1 MLFSKEYPTGF
12 IFSLTLL
19 PLLVRIFVIFSGA
32 TGYLFHGT
40 YKILLLLIPVLWRH
54 KKQQIRGWRI
64 FWPVEEPLPS
74 SRTWAAAVGIALIL
88 SLLGIATTTLA
99 AQWLNL
105 DPFVIQAQLNSRFD
119 VTAIGAIVITI
130 LLATFN
136 AGLEELHYRW
146 WLDRELSKAWN
157 EKAGTI
163 ISAVAFAGMHLLVL
177 AGTGVLSLL
186 AMSILFGALFVAGVT
201 WSLLSRRPGGIHAA
215 WLSHGLT
222 NVILMSWGL
231 HWLGYV

>member
-1 MLFSKEYPTGF
+1 M
-12 IFSLTLL
+12 
-19 PLLVRIFVIFSGA
+19 
-32 TGYLFHGT
+32 H
-40 YKILLLLIPVLWRH
+40 
-54 KKQQIRGWRI
+54 GWRI

-74 SRTWAAAVGIALIL
+74 SQTWVAAIGIALVL

-105 DPFVIQAQLNSRFD
+105 DPLVIQAQLSSRFD
-119 VTAIGAIVITI
+119 VTSIGAIIIVI

-146 WLDRELSKAWN
+146 WLDRELSKVTNA
-157 EKAGTI
+157 KVGTVV
-163 ISAVAFAGMHLLVL
+163 SAAAFAGMHLLVL

-201 WSLLSRRPGGIHAA
+201 WSLLSRQPGGIHAA
-215 WLSHGLT
+215 WASHGLT
-222 NVILMSWGL
+222 NIILMSWGL